1 MLNDF
6 LYIANCF
13 LEIISG
19 LYLII
24 GVFQIRAFYTSL
36 GIEHS
41 VNTKVLMLHASAF
54 SLYLLACLAES
65 VGYTLYVVAPHT
77 FRQVYIW
84 TAVFVALF
92 SFVA

>member
-1 MLNDF
+1 
-6 LYIANCF
+6 
-13 LEIISG
+13 
-19 LYLII
+19 
-24 GVFQIRAFYTSL
+24 
-36 GIEHS
+36 
-41 VNTKVLMLHASAF
+41 MLHASAF

-92 SFVA
+92 SFVAQVLLCFIFWDLGYKIDDAST